1 MNFVDISIV
10 CPVYNSKNYV
20 KKTIDSIIKQ
30 DLKPR
35 EIIFID
41 DGSNDG
47 TPQFITEILVNKNL
61 EVKWKIF
68 KSTHKGPGAARNIGI
83 KNAKSNW
90 ISFIDSDDIWEKNKL
105 KKINEIITLNSEV
118 NFITHNEK
126 YLKKDGSIIH
136 LNYSKKYNQ
145 NKSLEKQL
153 FQENIFSTSA
163 VTCKKSLFLSEGCF
177 DETLMSAQ
185 DYEIWLKLSKKIKIY
200 YLNDFLGTYVERDGN
215 ITSKHWIFR
224 LRNELIILNRYRHY
238 VNFYTYVCRLFLL
251 ILRFSLK
258 AFFNFF
264 NLKLNKAKMVFLF
277 NL

>member
-1 MNFVDISIV
+1 MKSIDISVV

-35 EIIFID
+35 EILFID

-47 TPQFITEILVNKNL
+47 TPQFINEILINKNL
-61 EVKWKIF
+61 ELKWKIF

-90 ISFIDSDDIWEKNKL
+90 ISFIDSDDIWKKNKL

-126 YLKKDGSIIH
+126 YLRKDGSILH
-136 LNYSKKYNQ
+136 LNYNKKYKQ

-153 FQENIFSTSA
+153 FQENILSTSA
-163 VTCKKSLFLSEGCF
+163 VTCKKSLFLSEGYF

-185 DYEIWLKLSKKIKIY
+185 DYELWLKLSKKIKIY
-200 YLNDFLGTYVERDGN
+200 FLNDYLGTYVERDGN
-215 ITSKHWIFR
+215 ITSKNWIFR
-224 LRNELIILNRYRHY
+224 LKNELIILNRYRHY
-238 VNFYTYVCRLFLL
+238 VNFNSYVCRLFLL
-251 ILRFSLK
+251 ILRSCLK

-264 NLKLNKAKMVFLF
+264 KIKFNKAKMVFLF